1 MTGYLKRTT
10 MKESPEEVVLLRA
23 LRDMNQPKFIHDD
36 AVLFQSLLNDLFPLV
51 PCPSV
56 PYEDLH
62 RSIDRVL
69 KDHQYTPVPEQ
80 IEKMIQ
86 LYDTMMTRHSTMLVG
101 PTSGG
106 KTVILN
112 TLAEAQ
118 THMGT
123 KTSLYTL
130 NPKAM
135 SVIELYG
142 TLDPLTR
149 EWTDGVVSM
158 LYRMINRPT
167 QRHERRYIVF
177 DGDVDALWIENMV
190 RATVGV
196 DSIRGMFRI
205 P

>member
-10 MKESPEEVVLLRA
+10 MKELSEELVLLRA

-36 AVLFQSLLNDLFPLV
+36 AVLFQSLLNDLFPHV
-51 PCPSV
+51 SCPSV

-62 RSIDRVL
+62 RSINRAL
-69 KDHQYTPVPEQ
+69 MDHQYIPVSEQ

-86 LYDTMMTRHSTMLVG
+86 LYDTMRTRHSTMLVG

-118 THMGT
+118 THMGV

-190 RATVGV
+190 KCCSRSPFDLTG
-196 DSIRGMFRI
+196 I
-205 P
+205 